1 MTWSSRNAA
10 ARRKP
15 RPDSDGCIETGQVL
29 AYFDAHGRDVIC
41 VQEADA
47 AFAIRR
53 RLRQAGVR
61 RLSSR
66 FV

>member
-1 MTWSSRNAA
+1 MTWSANA

-15 RPDSDGCIETGQVL
+15 RHDSDSCIETGQVL
-29 AYFDAHGRDVIC
+29 AYLDAHGRDVIC

-53 RLRQAGVR
+53 RLRKAGVR
-61 RLSSR
+61 RRSPR